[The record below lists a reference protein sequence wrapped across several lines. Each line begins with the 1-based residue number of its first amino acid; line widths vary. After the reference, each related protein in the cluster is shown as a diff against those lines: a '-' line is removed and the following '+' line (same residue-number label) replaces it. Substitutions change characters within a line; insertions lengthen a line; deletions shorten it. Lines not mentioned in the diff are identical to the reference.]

1 LKESHL
7 EFDVLTGRKAEVEL
21 HHLVLD
27 ECLDDKVLNFIL
39 PAAAPLPWE
48 SSLWDYKR
56 ELPNTSGRGS
66 PDERVA
72 ASFAVAELIKDV
84 VSFHNAFGGYILA
97 GIEQHLANPILGCNG
112 LDASGFT
119 VEKLN
124 EQIAAYTRSKFMC
137 KFRRISISGKTLG
150 LLFIPM
156 RGSSSPVVRMAKG
169 APERGGNAVFK
180 KGDILARIGD
190 SCLPVQNDLQGL
202 QFVCSKRRLSTDIP
216 EFPHIENNLP
226 PKDPNLIRFVGR
238 GDYFLKLWSWLI
250 DRHTPVKVM
259 TALGGTGKTA
269 IAYEFC
275 LHLLS
280 DPPAWMSKLVWL
292 TAKKQAF
299 SAIQGNYVGVT
310 RTDFESVDG
319 FLRALASEIGAMETE
334 IAQAENND
342 ELLDLVLDGLDHF
355 PSLVVVDDIDTLKE
369 KQSDLFAIIQI
380 IAGRSFDKGTR
391 FLLTSRL
398 DLGAGESQV
407 IPLGGFEDDEFSE
420 YARMVA
426 AERGLKLDD
435 GVIFRLLK
443 ASLGS
448 PVFCASI
455 LRLVSLGADIN
466 AAIQQWKGR
475 QGELVRKFAFERELE
490 QLTESQ
496 ARTLFALSALGETT
510 QLELKQVL
518 QVDDDQITNDLTKL
532 RTFHLYASAGDPI
545 TGTKLEV
552 PEPIRLMS
560 DILRLRLIDPAR
572 IERECA
578 RTRSQV
584 PKVKDRVAISIA
596 AILALWRADEYDAA
610 LFSALQARKENSK
623 SGDLSCI
630 VGQCY
635 LKIAPAKPEEADKA
649 FVQAFRLGCG
659 RPELIPF
666 WLDAKFLI
674 KDWNGIIDLATK
686 IPPPE
691 IRSGSAVMVL
701 DAKLE
706 MARQASG
713 REDLVNARDLLQD
726 AMLMASVIIQQQR
739 AGDRLPDVRERCR
752 SAAQAY
758 VKMADRCSER
768 RGDKLDV
775 FNSTMDAFR
784 CHVTETWII
793 DLGLTSIR
801 IWAADAV
808 ERPEPD
814 LGAVDILDR
823 RLEDIH
829 VLKDHLKKFDRI
841 QLLAR
846 LDGTVE
852 ELNRR
857 KNQIL
862 KAANAQRSSGIEA
875 RHR

>member
-1 LKESHL
+1 MKQEMTDD
-7 EFDVLTGRKAEVEL
+7 FITGRKAEVEL
-21 HHLVLD
+21 HRFVLD
-27 ECLDDKVLNFIL
+27 ECLDGVVLNFIL
-39 PAAAPLPWE
+39 PGNKPLSWE

-56 ELPNTSGRGS
+56 KLPNTSGRGS
-66 PDERVA
+66 TEEKTA
-72 ASFAVAELIKDV
+72 ANAAIAELIKDV
-84 VSFHNAFGGYILA
+84 VAFHNSFGGYIIS
-97 GIEQHLANPILGCNG
+97 GVDQHAPAPIIGCDE
-112 LDASGFT
+112 LDTAEFT
-119 VEKLN
+119 LEKFN
-124 EQIAAYTRSKFMC
+124 EQVSAYTRGKFAC
-137 KFRRISISGKTLG
+137 KFRKLTVAGKTLG
-150 LLFIPM
+150 LLLVPM
-156 RGSSSPVVRMAKG
+156 RGSNSPVVRMTKG
-169 APERGGNAVFK
+169 APERQGKSAFR
-180 KGDILARIGD
+180 KGEILARIGD
-190 SCLPVQNDLQGL
+190 ACLPVQNDLQGL
-202 QFVCSKRRLSTDIP
+202 QFVCSRRRLSSDVP
-216 EFPHIENNLP
+216 EFPRIENNLP

-238 GDYFLKLWSWLI
+238 TEYFLKLWSWLT
-250 DRHTPVKVM
+250 DRHTPLKVM

-319 FLRALASEIGAMETE
+319 FLRAIASELGVMDNE
-334 IAQAENND
+334 IAEADDND
-342 ELLDLVLDGLDHF
+342 ELLDLVLDGLNHF

-369 KQSDLFAIIQI
+369 KQSDLFAMIQI
-380 IAGRSFDKGTR
+380 LSGRSFEKGSR
-391 FLLTSRL
+391 FLVTSRL
-398 DLGAGESQV
+398 DLGAGESQL
-407 IPLGGFEDDEFSE
+407 IPLGGFEENEFAE

-426 AERGLKLDD
+426 GERGLKLDD
-435 GVIFRLLK
+435 GVVSRLFK

-466 AAIQQWKGR
+466 MAIQQWKGK
-475 QGELVRKFAFERELE
+475 QGEQVRKFAFERELE

-518 QVDDDQITNDLTKL
+518 QVDDDQITHDLSRL
-532 RTFHLYASAGDPI
+532 REFHLYASGGDPV

-552 PEPIRLMS
+552 PEPIRLMN
-560 DILRLRLIDPAR
+560 DILRVRLVDPAR

-596 AILALWRADEYDAA
+596 SVLALWKADEYDAA
-610 LFSALQARKENSK
+610 LFSALQSRKENPK

-635 LKIAPAKPEEADKA
+635 LKITPAKPEEADKA

-666 WLDAKFLI
+666 WLDAKLLL
-674 KDWNGIIDLATK
+674 KDWNGIIDLAAK

-706 MARQASG
+706 IARQAAG
-713 REDLVNARDLLQD
+713 RDDLTRARDLFQD
-726 AMLMASVIIQQQR
+726 AMTTASAVIQQQR
-739 AGDRLPDVRERCR
+739 AGDRLPDVRARCR
-752 SAAQAY
+752 AAAQAY
-758 VKMADRCSER
+758 VNMADRCYDR
-768 RGDKLDV
+768 RGDRINV
-775 FNSTMDAFR
+775 FNATMDAFR
-784 CHVTETWII
+784 CHVTETWIV

-801 IWAADAV
+801 TWAADAV
-808 ERPEPD
+808 DRPEAD

-823 RLEDIH
+823 RMNDLKVLE
-829 VLKDHLKKFDRI
+829 KHLDELNRD

-846 LDGTVE
+846 LKSTMD
-852 ELNRR
+852 ELTRR
-857 KNQIL
+857 KQQIRQQA
-862 KAANAQRSSGIEA
+862 KSQHFR
-875 RHR
+875 